1 MNHLALDRRVAPP
14 SRARLAQ
21 PRAPPCAAPQVI
33 LGQGYD
39 TASDVWSAA
48 CVVFEAAV
56 GDVLFNPRAGKRWS
70 RDEDHLAL
78 MIELLG
84 RMPRK
89 LSASG
94 THAKDFFNKTGE
106 PPRRLAAPRAAA
118 R

>member
-1 MNHLALDRRVAPP
+1 M
-14 SRARLAQ
+14 
-21 PRAPPCAAPQVI
+21 I

-78 MIELLG
+78 MVELLG

-94 THAKDFFNKTGE
+94 THAKDFFNKTGK
-106 PPRRLAAPRAAA
+106 PPRRLGAPRAAA